1 MPAGG
6 NGFEVEV
13 GRTSENFSVDSDISV
28 GSAFVTLSNGEKM
41 FFFDNYH
48 EPSNLEIIYDHSDD
62 PSGDIYY
69 QRVGIDGFKIGT
81 AQVVN
86 ISVHHTQ
93 DYPKTL
99 QFEDGSF
106 VVAWS
111 QSIGGSTFAAVYQ
124 RFDSDGTKLGDEN
137 YLTTTDAP
145 SDTIS
150 LVPAGG
156 NGFEVEVGRTSEN
169 FSVDSDISV
178 GSAFVT
184 LSNGEKMFFFDNYH
198 EPSNL
203 EIIYDHSDDPSGD
216 IYYQRVGIDGFK
228 IGTAQVVN
236 ISVHHTQDY
245 PKTLQFEDGSFVVAW
260 SQSIGGSTFAAVY
273 QRFDSDGTKLGD
285 ENYLTTTDAPSDTIS
300 LVPAGG
306 NGFEVEV
313 GRTSENF
320 SVEDTSNGN
329 PTGSITISGTASEGQ
344 VLTVDTS
351 SLADEDGLGAL
362 SYQWFANDEAL
373 VNLSPV
379 KLYQRFNDQGG
390 IREELLSYKLI
401 GSAHNEDGNGHYAFE
416 LTFYKQLDNNIVEKL
431 DVPSQITPPYS
442 NYFVSAGSFY
452 EVAPNT
458 STLTLTQSEVGK
470 IITTK
475 VSYTDD
481 GGTSESVMSAA
492 TSAVTS
498 VNDNPTG
505 TVSITGTATEGQVL
519 TVDTSNLADEDG
531 LAAFSYQWLRGDA
544 DITGATSETYTLA
557 QADVGAAISAR
568 VSYTDNGGTAES
580 VTSSATGSIIN
591 VNDAPSGSIT
601 ISGTAS
607 EGQVLTVDTS
617 SLADEDGL
625 GALSYQWFAKDEGW
639 NESSPV
645 TLYQRFDDELFSYKL
660 IGSANN
666 EDGNGHYAFELTFYK
681 QLDNNIVEKSEVPY
695 QITPP
700 YTDNFVSA
708 GSFYEVSAG
717 TAYEL
722 APNTSTLT
730 LTQSEVGKIITT
742 KVSYTDGGGT
752 AESVTS
758 SATGIITNVN
768 DTTPPMVTL
777 SDGSSLVFFHAPNSF
792 EGLPAGI
799 NNFDATP
806 DNSGDVYAQKFTAS
820 GTAVAAPFVLNETV
834 FHTQYHPDVLVFGD
848 GSFVVAWSQSQSG
861 NSFAVGYQRFT
872 ADGTLDGG
880 EVLLQTS
887 DDPADTKVLEATT
900 GNAFTILI
908 GRTDQTFTVEDTAN
922 GNQTDTTPP
931 AIEEV
936 STSWGSHINVTEDF
950 NDGTVTV
957 TTNGA
962 EGGQTVTVA
971 LNAKNYTGTVSGDS
985 AAITIPAADL
995 QALTDGG
1002 TYSLTADVS
1011 DAAGNA
1017 AVQDSSIS
1025 FDVDKTPPTL
1035 LAISA
1040 TISSGI
1046 TGITEAGAMVSVVM
1060 TDPAGAVNT
1069 FETAADATG
1078 EWNISAVELM
1088 GSEFTSD
1095 DNGTYAFFVSA
1106 TDAAEN
1112 AYVVPTV
1119 NLVVDVEAPAQDVIG
1134 GLNIEQL
1141 SKAGDVVTYGLIAD
1155 ASYDLGG
1162 DGIGALD
1169 FAINFDVTNFDWVDG
1184 SLTSDYNW
1192 SMVLPNETEASS
1204 GVVKGGFI
1212 GTTKFKDF
1220 SDPIAEFQM
1229 TVLETSEPVAISIT
1243 GTSIDGAPAPDTIE
1257 TFSYMSSTLTA
1268 TVITR
1273 DDTAMDGVTI
1283 TASDNSH
1290 TTDSSGQLSFEV
1302 SNGSDV
1308 VMDASFAIDDSAT
1321 SAINSMDALQAL
1333 RIAVGL
1339 DTSNGPA
1346 TYEDFIA
1353 ADIDGSGSVNSMDA
1367 LNILKYAVGLD
1378 APDPHWVF
1386 IDSAADHSAIKQTS
1400 VNYDTGMTLE
1410 GFSADA
1416 SVSLTGILVGDIDDS
1431 YSGLIA

>member
-1 MPAGG
+1 MR
-6 NGFEVEV
+6 FEVTV
-13 GRTSENFSVDSDISV
+13 GRTSENFTVASDISV

-320 SVEDTSNGN
+320 SVEDT
-329 PTGSITISGTASEGQ
+329 
-344 VLTVDTS
+344 
-351 SLADEDGLGAL
+351 
-362 SYQWFANDEAL
+362 
-373 VNLSPV
+373 
-379 KLYQRFNDQGG
+379 
-390 IREELLSYKLI
+390 
-401 GSAHNEDGNGHYAFE
+401 
-416 LTFYKQLDNNIVEKL
+416 
-431 DVPSQITPPYS
+431 
-442 NYFVSAGSFY
+442 
-452 EVAPNT
+452 
-458 STLTLTQSEVGK
+458 
-470 IITTK
+470 
-475 VSYTDD
+475 
-481 GGTSESVMSAA
+481 
-492 TSAVTS
+492 
-498 VNDNPTG
+498 
-505 TVSITGTATEGQVL
+505 
-519 TVDTSNLADEDG
+519 
-531 LAAFSYQWLRGDA
+531 
-544 DITGATSETYTLA
+544 
-557 QADVGAAISAR
+557 
-568 VSYTDNGGTAES
+568 
-580 VTSSATGSIIN
+580 
-591 VNDAPSGSIT
+591 
-601 ISGTAS
+601 
-607 EGQVLTVDTS
+607 
-617 SLADEDGL
+617 
-625 GALSYQWFAKDEGW
+625 
-639 NESSPV
+639 
-645 TLYQRFDDELFSYKL
+645 
-660 IGSANN
+660 
-666 EDGNGHYAFELTFYK
+666 
-681 QLDNNIVEKSEVPY
+681 
-695 QITPP
+695 
-700 YTDNFVSA
+700 
-708 GSFYEVSAG
+708 
-717 TAYEL
+717 
-722 APNTSTLT
+722 
-730 LTQSEVGKIITT
+730 
-742 KVSYTDGGGT
+742 
-752 AESVTS
+752 
-758 SATGIITNVN
+758 
-768 DTTPPMVTL
+768 
-777 SDGSSLVFFHAPNSF
+777 
-792 EGLPAGI
+792 
-799 NNFDATP
+799 
-806 DNSGDVYAQKFTAS
+806 
-820 GTAVAAPFVLNETV
+820 
-834 FHTQYHPDVLVFGD
+834 
-848 GSFVVAWSQSQSG
+848 
-861 NSFAVGYQRFT
+861 
-872 ADGTLDGG
+872 
-880 EVLLQTS
+880 
-887 DDPADTKVLEATT
+887 
-900 GNAFTILI
+900 
-908 GRTDQTFTVEDTAN
+908 AN

-936 STSWGSHINVTEDF
+936 STSWGSHINVTEDVF
-950 NDGTVTV
+950 DGTVTV

-971 LNAKNYTGTVSGDS
+971 LNAKNYTGSVSGDS

-1155 ASYDLGG
+1155 ASYDLAG

-1169 FAINFDVTNFDWVDG
+1169 IKTINFD
-1184 SLTSDYNW
+1184 
-1192 SMVLPNETEASS
+1192 PTE
-1204 GVVKGGFI
+1204 
-1212 GTTKFKDF
+1212 
-1220 SDPIAEFQM
+1220 
-1229 TVLETSEPVAISIT
+1229 L
-1243 GTSIDGAPAPDTIE
+1243 
-1257 TFSYMSSTLTA
+1257 
-1268 TVITR
+1268 
-1273 DDTAMDGVTI
+1273 
-1283 TASDNSH
+1283 
-1290 TTDSSGQLSFEV
+1290 
-1302 SNGSDV
+1302 
-1308 VMDASFAIDDSAT
+1308 
-1321 SAINSMDALQAL
+1321 
-1333 RIAVGL
+1333 
-1339 DTSNGPA
+1339 
-1346 TYEDFIA
+1346 
-1353 ADIDGSGSVNSMDA
+1353 
-1367 LNILKYAVGLD
+1367 
-1378 APDPHWVF
+1378 
-1386 IDSAADHSAIKQTS
+1386 
-1400 VNYDTGMTLE
+1400 
-1410 GFSADA
+1410 
-1416 SVSLTGILVGDIDDS
+1416 
-1431 YSGLIA
+1431 